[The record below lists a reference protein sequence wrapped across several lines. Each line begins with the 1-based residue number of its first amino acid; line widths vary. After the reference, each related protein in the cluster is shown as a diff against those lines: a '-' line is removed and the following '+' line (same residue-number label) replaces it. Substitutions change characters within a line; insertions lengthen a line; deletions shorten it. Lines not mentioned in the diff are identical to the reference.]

1 MPGIKLFLMR
11 HSKSCSNH
19 IREEAAAGVIVS
31 KEIRDPGLS
40 TLGTSAAR
48 AYGPA
53 LRRRL
58 AAEGFDL
65 DGAFVGASALRRAQ
79 DTARI
84 VFDRDPVALPHFAE
98 NGRIPENTPSGRPY
112 AAPNWSRFVAHLS
125 TLVHE
130 GESVAVVGHG
140 SFLLSLWPKLTG
152 KARGK
157 RLNNLDGILLE
168 ADIGPHGLR
177 VLGFKEL
184 MAPALPTK
192 GADKCDVEDI
202 RKIRGTSRS
211 MTRQR
216 GGNGSAGM
224 PLGFFNDGAQMHGT
238 MGEPTGVGLA
248 GSSGSWVRPPL
259 NQTGGVGSRAT
270 RGRRSRRSQNG
281 FGLRAKRTRR
291 SQSGGFSPS
300 VMGAFASNGLRLLP
314 IAGYMGYKMYSNK
327 AKKTRKRARG
337 SRRR

>member
-1 MPGIKLFLMR
+1 MR

-19 IREEAAAGVIVS
+19 VRASAPSGPEVESDPHVIVS

-40 TLGTSAAR
+40 ALGSSAAR

-53 LRRRL
+53 LRRSL
-58 AAEGFDL
+58 AKEGFDL
-65 DGAFVGASALRRAQ
+65 DGAFIGASALRRAQ

-84 VFDRDPVALPHFAE
+84 VFGRDAIPLPHFTE
-98 NGRIPENTPSGRPY
+98 NGKIPENTPAGSPY
-112 AAPNWSRFVAHLS
+112 AAPNWARFVAHLS
-125 TLVHE
+125 TLVTE
-130 GESVAVVGHG
+130 GQSVAVVGHG

-168 ADIGPHGLR
+168 ADIGPTGLR
-177 VLGFKEL
+177 VRGSKEIR
-184 MAPALPTK
+184 APVSPV
-192 GADKCDVEDI
+192 GADKCDVEDT

-224 PLGFFNDGAQMHGT
+224 PLGFFNDGAQMRGT
-238 MGEPTGVGLA
+238 MGEATGVGLA
-248 GSSGSWVRPPL
+248 GSSGSWVRTPL
-259 NQTGGVGSRAT
+259 NQTGGRVTRRRS
-270 RGRRSRRSQNG
+270 RGRRSRRSQ
-281 FGLRAKRTRR
+281 
-291 SQSGGFSPS
+291 SGGFNPS
-300 VMGAFASNGLRLLP
+300 IMGAFASNGMRLLP
-314 IAGYMGYKMYSNK
+314 MAGYLSYKMYSNQQQGRR
-327 AKKTRKRARG
+327 TKRRTRG